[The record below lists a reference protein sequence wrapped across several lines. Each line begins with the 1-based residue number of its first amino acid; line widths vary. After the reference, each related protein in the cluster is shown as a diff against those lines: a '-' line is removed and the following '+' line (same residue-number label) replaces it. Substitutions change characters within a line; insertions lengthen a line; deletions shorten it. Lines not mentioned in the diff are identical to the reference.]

1 MRSGV
6 YACWWRALVVRLVV
20 AAVVVSVLI
29 VFRASLMCLA
39 EGVHFLLQGLE
50 VGIKNGEFQLC

>member
-1 MRSGV
+1 M
-6 YACWWRALVVRLVV
+6 VRLVV

-39 EGVHFLLQGLE
+39 EGVHFLLQGLK
-50 VGIKNGEFQLC
+50 VGIKNGEFHFG

>member
-1 MRSGV
+1 MLVEGV
-6 YACWWRALVVRLVV
+6 GGEVGVGC
-20 AAVVVSVLI
+20 VVVSVLI

-50 VGIKNGEFQLC
+50 VGIKNGEFYFG